1 LERLLAINLK
11 KEYSLDLP
19 RQEVW
24 DAIITPEILAEILPN
39 CKSLEPTGEN
49 EFVANIEI
57 KVGPVTGKYKSN
69 LSLFDLDP
77 PSGYRFKVSGIG
89 VKGTMS
95 GEGEIKLVES
105 EDGTIFIFNAEGN
118 VSGIIARFGQR
129 FIEAAGKKL
138 MDQGFEKLKQK
149 VTVPV

>member
-1 LERLLAINLK
+1 
-11 KEYSLDLP
+11 
-19 RQEVW
+19 
-24 DAIITPEILAEILPN
+24 
-39 CKSLEPTGEN
+39 
-49 EFVANIEI
+49 
-57 KVGPVTGKYKSN
+57 
-69 LSLFDLDP
+69 
-77 PSGYRFKVSGIG
+77 
-89 VKGTMS
+89 MS

>member
-1 LERLLAINLK
+1 
-11 KEYSLDLP
+11 
-19 RQEVW
+19 
-24 DAIITPEILAEILPN
+24 
-39 CKSLEPTGEN
+39 
-49 EFVANIEI
+49 
-57 KVGPVTGKYKSN
+57 
-69 LSLFDLDP
+69 
-77 PSGYRFKVSGIG
+77 
-89 VKGTMS
+89 MS

-118 VSGIIARFGQR
+118 VSGIIARVGQR